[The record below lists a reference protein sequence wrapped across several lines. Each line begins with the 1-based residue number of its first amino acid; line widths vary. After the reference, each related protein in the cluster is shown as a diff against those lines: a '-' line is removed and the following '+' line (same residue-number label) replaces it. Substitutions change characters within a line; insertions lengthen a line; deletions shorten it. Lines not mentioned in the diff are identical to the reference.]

1 MENRIKDEVYALA
14 LEAVLEMKHMTA
26 MEIRELQKDW
36 VAEVQRLGLS
46 GRAIGYC
53 NELCQLAIGQKM
65 EDSFFR
71 RC

>member
-1 MENRIKDEVYALA
+1 MENRIKDEAYALA

-46 GRAIGYC
+46 ERAIGYC
-53 NELCQLAIGQKM
+53 SELCQLAIGQKM
-65 EDSFFR
+65 ADSFFQR
-71 RC
+71 R